1 MLYNLQNPIQ
11 NYAWGSTTA
20 LTELFGI
27 ANPNQEPQAEVWMGA
42 HPNGCSQVVVDGQ
55 PMLLSKLISDAPEK
69 VLGEQAYQAF
79 GGLPY
84 LLKLLAAEQPLS
96 VQVHPEKSK
105 AQAGFNR
112 EVAQGIPL
120 GASYRNFKDANHKP
134 ELVYALTPYL
144 AMNAFRPV
152 AEIVDLF
159 EQSGCTLLFDWVV
172 RLKTTPDAQHL
183 QGFFHYI
190 LSLTGDEQQDVL
202 GQLLDNVAGKGR
214 DDNARLAFK
223 TVAMLEQFYPW
234 DIGLFSPLFLN
245 VIELAPGE
253 AMFLQ
258 AETPHAY
265 LRGTGVEIMANSDN
279 VLRAGL
285 TPKHID
291 VDELIANTRFESIP
305 AAELLTKP
313 VLNGNVARF
322 PVPVDDFK
330 FEIITLNNDVTSDTR
345 HRQTVT
351 SAEIL
356 LAIAGEIT
364 VEMKGISLSL
374 KAGESAFVEAYAEGY
389 QVTGIGQWVRVS
401 V

>member
-27 ANPNQEPQAEVWMGA
+27 ANPNQEPQAEVWMGT
-42 HPNGCSQVVVDGQ
+42 HPNGCSTVVVDGQ
-55 PMLLSKLISDAPEK
+55 PVLLSKLISDAPEK
-69 VLGEQAYQAF
+69 VLGEQTYKAF

-112 EVAQGIPL
+112 EMEQGIPL

-152 AEIVDLF
+152 AEIVELF
-159 EQSGCTLLFDWVV
+159 EQSGCTQLLDRVAN
-172 RLKTTPDAQHL
+172 LKSTPDAQHL
-183 QGFFHYI
+183 QDFFHYI
-190 LSLTGDEQQDVL
+190 LSLTGDEQQDAL
-202 GQLLDNVAGKGR
+202 GQLLDNVANKGC
-214 DDNARLAFK
+214 DENTRLAFK

-265 LRGTGVEIMANSDN
+265 LRGTGVEIMASSDN

-291 VDELIANTRFESIP
+291 VEELIANTRFESIP
-305 AAELLTKP
+305 ATELLTKP
-313 VLNGNVARF
+313 VLTGNVARF

-330 FEIITLNNDVTSDTR
+330 FEIVALNDVSTDTC
-345 HRQTVT
+345 HRQTVS
-351 SAEIL
+351 SAEML

-364 VEMKGISLSL
+364 VQINGTALSL
-374 KAGESAFVEAYAEGY
+374 KAGESAFVEACAEAY
-389 QVTGIGQWVRVS
+389 QVTGIGQWVRVC